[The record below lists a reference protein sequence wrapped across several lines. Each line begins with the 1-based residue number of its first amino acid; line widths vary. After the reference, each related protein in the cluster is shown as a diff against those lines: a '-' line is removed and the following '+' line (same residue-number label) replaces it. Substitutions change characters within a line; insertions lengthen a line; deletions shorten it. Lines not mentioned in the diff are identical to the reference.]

1 MKLIWLKFKSG
12 FCLTLGGFLLE
23 CVYVCVRV
31 CVSIFFLIAHLMS
44 INLYCMYPAN
54 HLKQYKELF
63 SLILQKPHKKLIFG
77 KTRLCLSVFKAIKIL
92 LTWIYMR
99 KEGGISNSCSYSFCI
114 GIIAKG
120 VVDFVS
126 DVIYDFNSSFL
137 AHKKLHFFPQH
148 LLLELK
154 LFSNKVWELSWRLIY
169 FPNSVNKTESL
180 TWRHTFTATL
190 WQGLQEST
198 WFPCAMDPS
207 S

>member
-1 MKLIWLKFKSG
+1 
-12 FCLTLGGFLLE
+12 
-23 CVYVCVRV
+23 
-31 CVSIFFLIAHLMS
+31 
-44 INLYCMYPAN
+44 
-54 HLKQYKELF
+54 
-63 SLILQKPHKKLIFG
+63 
-77 KTRLCLSVFKAIKIL
+77 
-92 LTWIYMR
+92 MR

-154 LFSNKVWELSWRLIY
+154 LFSNKVWELSRRLIY

-180 TWRHTFTATL
+180 T
-190 WQGLQEST
+190 
-198 WFPCAMDPS
+198 
-207 S
+207 